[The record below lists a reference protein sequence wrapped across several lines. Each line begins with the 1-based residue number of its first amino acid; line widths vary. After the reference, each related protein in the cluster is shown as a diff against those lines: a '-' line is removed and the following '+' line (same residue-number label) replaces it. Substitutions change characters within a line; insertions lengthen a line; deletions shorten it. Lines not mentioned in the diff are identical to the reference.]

1 MSVKFQTKSAVSH
14 WTDEFYRRID
24 ASDPSSAELW
34 ADDAYIECANFPPT
48 YSKEA
53 AFAPGSGFP
62 RIVAAIRG
70 VAHDVLDRW
79 DVSPDEVICR
89 FRVNYTRLDGQII
102 RLPAITTLHRNA
114 AGLIDDLRL
123 SIDLGPLFAG
133 LTARVV
139 NNASVLANP
148 PGQKGSIDRHDVWE
162 SLTRDPAGVLRF
174 AEDCDGCQVVDQ
186 GTDAQGRKWL
196 LREIIIDKVSVQ
208 ERVVFEPETRITITR
223 TRAEQRGDIHLLLNE
238 TSNGLVLSVQFD
250 LLWDGIAEGSYL
262 APILGDQLKD
272 RYVSCFKHLLAE
284 LQG

>member
-1 MSVKFQTKSAVSH
+1 MSVKFQTKTTVSH

-24 ASDPSSAELW
+24 ASDPSSGELW

-48 YSKEA
+48 YSKAA

-70 VAHDVLDRW
+70 VKHDLLDRW

-89 FRVNYTRLDGQII
+89 FRVNYTRLDGRVI
-102 RLPAITTLHRNA
+102 RLPAITTLRRNA

-139 NNASVLANP
+139 HNGSMLVNP
-148 PGQKGSIDRHDVWE
+148 PDQKNLIERQDVWE

-174 AEDCDGCQVVDQ
+174 AEDIDGCQVVDQ

-196 LREIIIDKVSVQ
+196 LREIIIDKVCAQ
-208 ERVVFEPETRITITR
+208 ERVVFEPEARITITR
-223 TRAEQRGDIHLLLNE
+223 TRAEQRGDIHLLLNG
-238 TSNGLVLSVQFD
+238 TGNGLVLSIQFD
-250 LLWDGIAEGSYL
+250 LLWDGIAEGSYI
-262 APILGDQLKD
+262 APILGEELKD
-272 RYVSCFKHLLAE
+272 RYINSFNGLLTE
-284 LQG
+284 LRR